1 MSYNNE
7 VYDEFYNAEFTKIP
21 YIFRFGNLRV
31 KVAIALMVLLCAAFC
46 VLPVI
51 LLTMHIPGGLRALL
65 TLAMITAS
73 IAGWMVVALAY
84 EKRAARKATAFY
96 FRHQAYETQRA
107 EERLRKWRTD
117 YLKNYRE

>member
-21 YIFRFGNLRV
+21 YVFRFGNLRV

-96 FRHQAYETQRA
+96 FRHQAYETQRT
-107 EERLRKWRTD
+107 EERLRKWRID
-117 YLKNYRE
+117 RS